1 VYRDNKAVRLDSS
14 ENPPAA
20 SHSGEA
26 PGKQF
31 IRLFGPKDTKLKLSL
46 FLKDLLIKKLLACF
60 DLEFALVVHV
70 SIWLWRGKGS
80 VSSNF

>member
-1 VYRDNKAVRLDSS
+1 
-14 ENPPAA
+14 
-20 SHSGEA
+20 
-26 PGKQF
+26 
-31 IRLFGPKDTKLKLSL
+31 
-46 FLKDLLIKKLLACF
+46 LKDLLIKKLLACF